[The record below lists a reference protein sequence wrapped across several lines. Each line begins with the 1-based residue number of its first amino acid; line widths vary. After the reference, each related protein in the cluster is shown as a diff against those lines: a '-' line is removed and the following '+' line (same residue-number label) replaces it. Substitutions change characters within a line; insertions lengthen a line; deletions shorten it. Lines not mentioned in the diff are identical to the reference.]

1 MEKMYV
7 YSVLAL
13 ATLFLSGCA
22 GLVDEKSVLKEIEK
36 TKQQEQ
42 ITKREA
48 LKTQQF
54 GMYYKNRAPEAES
67 LAAIAEAG
75 GVAAEVAAAGV
86 SSAAPPGAVFAPVTP
101 EVAGKNNDE
110 GKPLITPDKP
120 DPVCNWAP
128 GWVVC
133 PQ

>member
-1 MEKMYV
+1 MKKTCAYRL
-7 YSVLAL
+7 LAL

-36 TKQQEQ
+36 TKQ
-42 ITKREA
+42 EA

-86 SSAAPPGAVFAPVTP
+86 SSAAPPGAVFAPAPPQGETAP
-101 EVAGKNNDE
+101 QKNE
-110 GKPLITPDKP
+110 ALVVPDRP

-128 GWVVC
+128 IGVVC